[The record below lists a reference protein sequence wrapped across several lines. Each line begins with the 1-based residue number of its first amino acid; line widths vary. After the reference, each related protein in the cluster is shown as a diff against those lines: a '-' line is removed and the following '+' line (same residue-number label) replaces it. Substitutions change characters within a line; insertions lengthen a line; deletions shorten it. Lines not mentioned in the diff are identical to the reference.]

1 MDPVKLNLNHT
12 LRDPMG
18 NSSRYAE
25 VYGYQFERLNQSDL
39 SGYSES
45 GIVRSMTD
53 RLRCMHGLGYPLAK
67 LVSRV
72 VDDIPCMQLQTEQ
85 ARSDMA
91 DRAFG
96 LIWGCHRGDFS
107 FMALALMLLPER
119 SQLHT
124 LVTLLNTRPGERN
137 YVLDLLLSAFV
148 PGWQMAKKYTRKH
161 SVNSPLPWSDPVV
174 RALAQS
180 PERRPEALSKY
191 MKSWC
196 RIMKPLGY
204 KPVRDYSP
212 EAAER
217 RGELEGLFVHFAFEV
232 ALAVCA
238 YDIDDADFRDHPYYP
253 RDLVDYYRANL
264 RHGRDAWRAQGL
276 GAGIEI
282 EVPPLPKKL
291 DLSKSK
297 SKGLVRWLE
306 LVSDGDA
313 DAVAAVIEQVGKLRK
328 VKDLSE
334 LSCALAESGAG
345 IHVDLKD
352 DETLCSQLDTLA
364 QRRQLDGFDAPPDA
378 SAGPDGCIEILLFG
392 STWFQARGYR
402 LVDVDGD
409 DDAWHAVVVKAE
421 HHDEFLA
428 LSLQLALTAR
438 EPSDVYTE

>member
-1 MDPVKLNLNHT
+1 M
-12 LRDPMG
+12 
-18 NSSRYAE
+18 
-25 VYGYQFERLNQSDL
+25 
-39 SGYSES
+39 
-45 GIVRSMTD
+45 
-53 RLRCMHGLGYPLAK
+53 K
-67 LVSRV
+67 LVGIWGCFFGSDRTGFSYV
-72 VDDIPCMQLQTEQ
+72 AMALLLLPQSSQLQT
-85 ARSDMA
+85 
-91 DRAFG
+91 
-96 LIWGCHRGDFS
+96 
-107 FMALALMLLPER
+107 LA
-119 SQLHT
+119 
-124 LVTLLNTRPGERN
+124 TLLNTRLGERL
-137 YVLDLLLSAFV
+137 YALELLLKAFV
-148 PGWQMAKKYTRKH
+148 PGWPMAKKYSRKH

-180 PERRPEALSKY
+180 PEGRPEALSKY
-191 MKSWC
+191 MRSWC

-212 EAAER
+212 ETAER

-352 DETLCSQLDTLA
+352 SDTLA
-364 QRRQLDGFDAPPDA
+364 TQIDDQLSRRGLGDLVLADPAPGEPAAGHDRCKALLLGLDQYLANKSHG
-378 SAGPDGCIEILLFG
+378 
-392 STWFQARGYR
+392 
-402 LVDVDGD
+402 V
-409 DDAWHAVVVKAE
+409 
-421 HHDEFLA
+421 LA
-428 LSLQLALTAR
+428 LDSQDDSWQAVLVPRTHWAEFESLSQELGVLTAM
-438 EPSDVYTE
+438 PGQAFGD